1 MMYFKV
7 KFKTNTIGN
16 WTRYIYP
23 KVWNSGKISVLAYEE
38 PERKGGEQEEYCVI
52 VVDDEYG
59 KELKNYPEFEEITE
73 EEANNL
79 IKEWRKPSGS

>member
-1 MMYFKV
+1 MYFKV
-7 KFKTNTIGN
+7 KFRTKTIGN
-16 WTRYIYP
+16 RTDYIYP

-52 VVDDEYG
+52 AVDDEYG
-59 KELKNYPEFEEITE
+59 KELKNYPEFEEISE

-79 IKEWRKPSGS
+79 IKEWRKPSGN